1 MRKYYD
7 DEIENFMIEL
17 YESLSEKDRRRYAAV
32 EAKKIGHGGMTYI
45 SVLFGCDQK
54 TIRRGLDDL
63 GDKEKMNL
71 QGVRSFGGGPKSK
84 IDSVDGIDE
93 IFLDILRLNTA
104 GDPMKE
110 NVKWTHLSRAQIIN
124 EMKKKG
130 INASKNIIKKLL
142 KKHKFVKRK
151 MQKNISTGTHKDR
164 NEQFLNIADLRE
176 NYEHDGNPVISIDTK
191 KKNL

>member
-1 MRKYYD
+1 MKR
-7 DEIENFMIEL
+7 
-17 YESLSEKDRRRYAAV
+17 
-32 EAKKIGHGGMTYI
+32 
-45 SVLFGCDQK
+45 
-54 TIRRGLDDL
+54 
-63 GDKEKMNL
+63 

-84 IDSVDGIDE
+84 IDSIDGIDE
-93 IFLDILRLNTA
+93 IFLNILRLNTA

-151 MQKNISTGTHKDR
+151 MQKNLSTGRHKDR